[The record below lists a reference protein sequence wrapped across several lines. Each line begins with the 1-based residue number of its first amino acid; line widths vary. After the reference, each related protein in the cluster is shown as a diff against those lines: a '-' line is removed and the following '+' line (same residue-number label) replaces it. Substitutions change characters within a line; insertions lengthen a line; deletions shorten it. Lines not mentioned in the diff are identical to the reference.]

1 MSHFQQ
7 LIAAISNYD
16 KKMKFKIGEWKETEL
31 DRDSD
36 KVAVKGLHV
45 ASLEFAQNFGSSWDD
60 VAILEVETNIHD
72 VVVPDAKDQVRTSR
86 FRVIREVP
94 FEEMGEW
101 GERHLKRAA
110 ETAA

>member
-1 MSHFQQ
+1 MEFR
-7 LIAAISNYD
+7 
-16 KKMKFKIGEWKETEL
+16 IGEWKEEEL
-31 DRDSD
+31 DRNPDR
-36 KVAVKGLHV
+36 VAVKGLHI
-45 ASLEFAQNFGSSWDD
+45 ASLEFAQRWGNSWDD

-101 GERHLKRAA
+101 GAQRLARAA
-110 ETAA
+110 KKAA